1 MDQSTLP
8 ASWRSRSAAVLPL
21 AFLQSLAFGFI
32 ELPAIYLFHDICRDP
47 AVQKAY
53 SIDVAIYL
61 ALSTICS
68 IAVSGPFGRL
78 SDMRGRKI
86 VMSSAAC
93 LNAIGD
99 FWLFLSA
106 LLPAI
111 RNPYS
116 LMLSAFIKGMGGSF
130 SVVQAA
136 QSAFVADTSSSTTR
150 SFYLGLALVMFW
162 IASAIA
168 PLGVSFLL
176 REDHYAACFG
186 IASGCWIIYLLYS
199 VFIIQETR
207 VPSGQKNDQ
216 ANQTATPTSQNENIS
231 QPEPR
236 RAFFQSLTE
245 PLVFIFRDPTLRWLA
260 LTTLSML
267 IAIGAFSVLVVYCD
281 FMFGMRAS
289 EAGIIASIMSM
300 ARAFSVLCVLPAFL
314 ALYRKLYANR
324 VYKLN
329 NTTHSNGASETSPLL
344 AEHDT
349 QASQNNTPSTDQTSA
364 SAAQELLVARSQP
377 GGNHDLNDIG
387 SIRCTRC
394 TIRTSP
400 SHARR
405 VAFRSRTGS
414 CRILHHRIRGCGSPQ
429 PHPIWYLWCNLGSRT
444 ESYLVFRIR
453 FIRVLRFHSDV
464 VKTC

>member
-32 ELPAIYLFHDICRDP
+32 ELPAIYLFRELECERYASGLPPHLPEDDICRDP

-364 SAAQELLVARSQP
+364 SAAQELLVARVCFLIDAVGMILIS
-377 GGNHDLNDIG
+377 L
-387 SIRCTRC
+387 
-394 TIRTSP
+394 
-400 SHARR
+400 
-405 VAFRSRTGS
+405 SRNPAEIMI
-414 CRILHHRIRGCGSPQ
+414 CKQRHWEH
-429 PHPIWYLWCNLGSRT
+429 
-444 ESYLVFRIR
+444 
-453 FIRVLRFHSDV
+453 
-464 VKTC
+464 